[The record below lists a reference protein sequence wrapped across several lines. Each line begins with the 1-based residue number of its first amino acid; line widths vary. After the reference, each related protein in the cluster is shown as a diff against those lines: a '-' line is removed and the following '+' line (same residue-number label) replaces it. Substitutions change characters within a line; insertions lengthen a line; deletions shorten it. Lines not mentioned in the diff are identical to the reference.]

1 MVESWAFEA
10 AAVPAKKP
18 LGWSLRQ
25 GFGGATYDK
34 ATLTSFPAL
43 QKSVS
48 LTTTPNPLPAVY
60 RSAAAYDS
68 DATIPPLPIATPRS
82 PPADRDAS
90 MVPPK
95 KRLSTAS
102 AAGGGSSST
111 MLPAKKRPIVTAE
124 DVFNSATKPIKSS
137 GGGTKSK
144 SSKKRPPPTETPSA
158 SAPASAAGAAK
169 TKKRRSSTTKSTGK
183 STGERTALVPLVQTP
198 HVDDDA
204 TSMRAPWTSPPDAP
218 LLLEHH
224 ERHNPRS
231 KRQRWRPLEYWKGER
246 VVYEA
251 PKDSPAP
258 FARITSVLIRQTT
271 E

>member
-102 AAGGGSSST
+102 AASGSSST

-158 SAPASAAGAAK
+158 SAPASAAASAAK